1 MPHRSTSLNYSLRFC
16 PYALDLWEAGT
27 IHDKGGFQQGIAAH
41 SVAQEFTNRARY
53 GEFDH
58 KLTAASVVDHLV
70 TKGHQFERVT
80 EPPMHPDDAWAG
92 AQIALDYFAKVPVND
107 SAVAEVGLAVDADWK
122 PVDYDSPRAYWKAIL
137 DRRYSYLMD
146 DEDDGTSLSGQ
157 VASDYKTAFS
167 TGPDECDTIQMKG
180 QALVLAAHFP
190 DEDFYIREVVNM
202 RTGAA
207 YRQSTFNDAAG
218 KAEMASWRQQ
228 IQSAIRYSE
237 VRDADGKR
245 FAKPGASCMGC
256 PFVTSCKPA
265 QSYMKDVGL
274 GDDATHERIVA
285 AYAVAQARADVL
297 RGIVQ
302 RIVDHGSMEVHG
314 GRVGY
319 IAKQQRV
326 SKEDAHVRLLQHW
339 LKMDDAQFMAWRA
352 GNGDV
357 VKLLETI
364 GVTAGAVDDVAMA
377 LYPYTKEA
385 RETFKANRAELADS
399 LLTTKTVVKFDI
411 EKSKAA
417 VNSDGEQK

>member
-1 MPHRSTSLNYSLRFC
+1 MAFRSTALNYALRFC
-16 PYALDLWEAGT
+16 PYALDLWESGT
-27 IHDKGGFQQGIAAH
+27 QHDKGGFQQGIAAH

-58 KLTAASVVDHLV
+58 KLTAASVVEHLV

-80 EPPMHPDDAWAG
+80 EPPMHPEDAWAG
-92 AQIALDYFAKVPVND
+92 AEIALEYFAKVPVND
-107 SAVAEVGLAVDADWK
+107 SAEAEVGLAVDADWK
-122 PVDYDSPRAYWKAIL
+122 PVEYDSPRAYWKAIL

-146 DEDDGTSLSGQ
+146 DDDDGTSLSGQ

-180 QALVLAAHFP
+180 QALVLAAHYP
-190 DEDFYIREVVNM
+190 DEDFYIREVINM

-207 YRQSTFNDAAG
+207 YRQSTFNDATG
-218 KAEMASWRQQ
+218 KAEMASWRTR
-228 IQSAIRYSE
+228 IQSAIRYAE
-237 VRDADGKR
+237 VRDASGNR
-245 FAKPGASCMGC
+245 IAKPGASCMGC

-285 AYAVAQARADVL
+285 AYAVSQARADAL
-297 RGIVQ
+297 KSIVQ
-302 RIVDHGSMEVHG
+302 RIVDNGAVNVDG

-319 IAKQQRV
+319 ITKEQRMG
-326 SKEDAHVRLLQHW
+326 KEGAHITLLQHW
-339 LKMDDAQFMAWRA
+339 LKMDDGQFMAWRA
-352 GNGDV
+352 GNGDI

-364 GVTAGAVDDVAMA
+364 GVSAGTVDEVAKA
-377 LYPYTKEA
+377 LYPYSKEA
-385 RETFKANRAELADS
+385 RDTYKANRAALAES
-399 LLTTKTVVKFDI
+399 TLTTKTVVKFDI